1 MKKLLLATLTGAT
14 IIGAG
19 SVFAVLPAFST
30 PALKQE
36 AAKADLPTWKAKTV
50 QFTATYWGIRPA
62 PVGQPFKSIEKIRT
76 VALTIDRMG
85 NRARMEE
92 ILPVGAPDGAVA
104 GLLVADGKTQYEVLS
119 ARKQYTKTE
128 VPAAEEG
135 IRSSTFSHAGIAFA
149 MGWKSGSADKFTSA
163 PDEILDGK
171 KARVYS
177 RTNTVNGKDA
187 QFVQTYKMYVDTV
200 TALPMRFSMIS
211 QQTGKEP
218 MEISRVEFSDWKLD
232 ATVNDALFVWN
243 APVGIT
249 EYRPA
254 VRPPLLIAGTVAPD
268 FTVPKYGGGELKL
281 SDYRGKVVILDFW
294 ATWCGP
300 CQMTMPHIEKVYR
313 QTKDK
318 GVVTLGLC
326 VWDEKAA
333 YEKWVPEKKDKY
345 TFQFAFDPA
354 GRAPENIAKKFY
366 QVSGIPTT
374 YVIDRDG
381 KVVDAIVGYRE
392 DDDRLENALKKAGI
406 TL

>member
-1 MKKLLLATLTGAT
+1 
-14 IIGAG
+14 
-19 SVFAVLPAFST
+19 
-30 PALKQE
+30 
-36 AAKADLPTWKAKTV
+36 
-50 QFTATYWGIRPA
+50 
-62 PVGQPFKSIEKIRT
+62 
-76 VALTIDRMG
+76 
-85 NRARMEE
+85 MEE

-135 IRSSTFSHAGIAFA
+135 IRSGAFNHAGIAFA
-149 MGWKSGSADKFTSA
+149 MGWKSGSADKFTPA

-187 QFVQTYKMYVDTV
+187 QFVQTYKVYVDTV
-200 TALPMRFSMIS
+200 TALPIRFSMIS

-232 ATVNDALFVWN
+232 APVNDALFVWN

-249 EYRPA
+249 EYKPA
-254 VRPPLLIAGTVAPD
+254 VRPPLLVAGTIAPD

-300 CQMTMPHIEKVYR
+300 CQMTMPHIEKIYR

-381 KVVDAIVGYRE
+381 KIVDAIVGYRE
-392 DDDRLENALKKAGI
+392 DDNRLENALKKAGV